1 MKKLTGS
8 WLAAACLGLL
18 VFAQLSV
25 VAQQDPKFEK
35 FVLYDA
41 DTNLP
46 IQDLEDGNVLIYEDT
61 LEPISIVGVTSGD
74 VGSGEFIVSGPFDY
88 DRIENNAPYS
98 INGDKDAGPSYIAW
112 PYQFGVYT
120 LTFKVYDRPSGRG
133 NVVDAKT
140 IEFEIRKKEDTPP
153 PPPAPPAPTFDCK
166 DDEGKN
172 IRRLY
177 VNASATGAN
186 NGQSWEDAYV
196 SLQTALQMASSCPR
210 VKNIWVAAGTYLPSE
225 TDDPTESFQMRDGL
239 QIYGGFAGTEDKLN
253 QRDWEANLTI
263 LSGAIGSSSFT
274 DNSWHIVEAR
284 DIEDYFILDGFIIR
298 DGYADGS
305 GAERHGAGFQMVD
318 VAKAEIANCS
328 FINNQALR
336 GNGGAID
343 MFNTRAEISYSS
355 FYDNTARG
363 DGGAIYVHKTSS
375 SVSIDICKFQRNI
388 STEEEG
394 GAIYAD
400 GTRQRMVSSLFID
413 NEAEQGGAVYVGNVG
428 VLDVLNGTF
437 SRNKARTKL
446 GDALRVRGTTSVL
459 NSIFWGNETDG
470 PISVDGTGL
479 IINYS
484 LVEGGYT
491 GINNLNKNPR
501 FVHPAGDDFSL
512 LYYSPVINTGLTSG
526 SILAHDLAGNDRISG
541 TAVDMGAY
549 EFSISDNP
557 CPEVIYVKADSEG
570 KNNGKSWKNAYND
583 LQDAL
588 AQANFCS
595 EKVEIWVAA
604 GTYYP
609 TQGTDPDIAFQLLE
623 DIEVY
628 GGFAGDE
635 QEREERDW
643 VANRTNLSGDIGSLD
658 VEDNSWHVVRALNC
672 GNTAVLDGFT
682 IRRGYAG
689 GKGYERHGAG
699 LLVLN
704 SQPQFVANPTIKNC
718 RFIKNIAP
726 DGDGGALYNDKG
738 SPIIESCFFSQNET
752 RGDGGAILTEGTDSH
767 PKIIKSVFQNNLA
780 RKEEGGAIFS
790 FSPTILIDNCEFAQN
805 EGNKGGAI
813 FTGSKSVP
821 MIINSTFLRNR
832 SRTAGEGS
840 AINMRGNGSVVNSI
854 LWGIQN
860 DPAIKA
866 SQQLTEVTFSIV
878 EKGYPGQGNIS
889 LNPNFTNTSIL
900 DLTLAEGSP
909 AINAGSNDDTS
920 QATDL
925 LGNPRILDGRV
936 DMGAYEFVPRI
947 VCPPDSVL
955 FVDIT
960 AEGDNE
966 GTSWEHAFTDLQDAL
981 AQVELC
987 EGVKEIWVA
996 QGTYLPSQT
1005 GDIFASFQLMDSIA
1019 LYGGFDG
1026 TEIRRG
1032 QRDWENNETILSGK
1046 LVVNGKTDPYVSS
1059 MHVVKANGVTQALIN
1074 GFTITGGDTDEE
1086 VTEGM
1091 ERYGGGLQVLG
1102 EEDQLAVVTVRNCD
1116 FTRNSTD
1123 ESGGAVF
1130 AYFGQV
1136 SFFDT
1141 DFTGN
1146 SAEEWGGAVYG
1157 ISSRLRFSR
1166 SIFTDNSAE
1175 DFAGGAIH
1183 TNDSRIN
1190 IDNSLFYRNEANE
1203 VGGAISTVN
1212 GRLNIRSS
1220 TFSENYAEEF
1230 GAINTDNTNGLT
1242 VNSIFWNHTYDPFS
1256 YPSDPSQAY
1265 FFNPG
1270 NKIKVTYS
1278 LMQGGKAGTGNI
1290 NADPLFTDPGNGD
1303 FTLMLGSPAIDVGL
1317 DSVAVGNRDLAGM
1330 TRIQNVAIDM
1340 GAYELNI
1347 AELLPTVTGLAL
1359 INAETDVQV
1368 GMLSMGDFINMD
1380 KFTGGINIEALT
1392 NENTKSVIFELEGP
1406 ETFSR
1411 SENVAPWALFGD
1423 SGGNFIPWFP
1433 AKGDYV
1439 LVVTPYSEKGA
1450 KGFLGDP
1457 YVYEFT
1463 IGDNDSND
1471 FAGEDLL
1478 SVYPNPSNG
1487 DFQIELPQSVDSQGT
1502 FRLMDEFGQVYWTN
1516 TGNQQRRQV
1525 KLPYLRPGIYLLT
1538 YQGVEKQYVK
1548 RIMIAK

>member
-1 MKKLTGS
+1 
-8 WLAAACLGLL
+8 
-18 VFAQLSV
+18 
-25 VAQQDPKFEK
+25 
-35 FVLYDA
+35 
-41 DTNLP
+41 
-46 IQDLEDGNVLIYEDT
+46 
-61 LEPISIVGVTSGD
+61 
-74 VGSGEFIVSGPFDY
+74 
-88 DRIENNAPYS
+88 
-98 INGDKDAGPSYIAW
+98 
-112 PYQFGVYT
+112 
-120 LTFKVYDRPSGRG
+120 
-133 NVVDAKT
+133 
-140 IEFEIRKKEDTPP
+140 PP
-153 PPPAPPAPTFDCK
+153 PPPPPPAPTFDCK

-172 IRRLY
+172 IRRIY

-253 QRDWEANLTI
+253 ERDWEANLTI

-484 LVEGGYT
+484 LIEGGYP

-501 FVHPAGDDFSL
+501 FVHPGGDDFSL

-526 SILAHDLAGNDRISG
+526 SILADDLAGNDRISG

-549 EFSISDNP
+549 EFAISDKP
-557 CPEVIYVKADSEG
+557 CEEVIFVKADAVG

-588 AQANFCS
+588 GQANFCS

-623 DIEVY
+623 DVEVY

-635 QEREERDW
+635 TERDQRDW
-643 VANRTNLSGDIGSLD
+643 VANRTNLTGDIGSLD

-726 DGDGGALYNDKG
+726 DGDGAALYNDKG

-805 EGNKGGAI
+805 EGNKGGAVY
-813 FTGSKSVP
+813 TGSKSIP
-821 MIINSTFLRNR
+821 TIINSTFLRNR
-832 SRTAGEGS
+832 SRTSGQGS
-840 AINMRGNGSVVNSI
+840 ALNMRGSGSVVNSI
-854 LWGIQN
+854 FWGTQN

-878 EKGYPGQGNIS
+878 EKGYPGQGNLS

-900 DLTLAEGSP
+900 DLSLAEGSP
-909 AINAGSNDDTS
+909 AINAGSNDEVSQDT
-920 QATDL
+920 DIV
-925 LGNPRILDGRV
+925 GNPRILDGRV

-955 FVDIT
+955 YVNI
-960 AEGDNE
+960 AAVGDND

-987 EGVKEIWVA
+987 EEVQEIWVA

-1005 GDIFASFQLMDSIA
+1005 GDRFASFHLIDSIA

-1032 QRDWENNETILSGK
+1032 QRDWENNETILSGD
-1046 LVVNGKTDPYVSS
+1046 LDLDGENNMDGNSLHLLT
-1059 MHVVKANGVTQALIN
+1059 ANSVTGVLLN
-1074 GFTITGGDTDEE
+1074 GFTITDAYQSSDPDEE
-1086 VTEGM
+1086 IDN
-1091 ERYGGGLQVLG
+1091 YGAGILALG
-1102 EEDQLAVVTVRNCD
+1102 TEDQPTEIVVRNCL
-1116 FTRNSTD
+1116 FTENLAYLD
-1123 ESGGAVF
+1123 GGAIYAEYGDLRFFNTTFNWNF
-1130 AYFGQV
+1130 AENGGGAITVRDSRLRV
-1136 SFFDT
+1136 SRCIFSNNRAFDT
-1141 DFTGN
+1141 D
-1146 SAEEWGGAVYG
+1146 GA
-1157 ISSRLRFSR
+1157 
-1166 SIFTDNSAE
+1166 
-1175 DFAGGAIH
+1175 AIYAFD
-1183 TNDSRIN
+1183 TRVNV
-1190 IDNSLFYRNEANE
+1190 DNSLFYGNKAD
-1203 VGGAISTVN
+1203 VFGGAIGIRDGV
-1212 GRLNIRSS
+1212 LNIKSS
-1220 TFSENYAEEF
+1220 TFSENSAGDF
-1230 GAINTDNTNGLT
+1230 RAIYTENTRGS
-1242 VNSIFWNHTYDPFS
+1242 VINSIFWNHTYDPFS

-1270 NKIKVTYS
+1270 DKISVTYS

-1290 NADPLFTDPGNGD
+1290 NADPMFTDPDNGD

-1317 DSVAVGNRDLAGM
+1317 DSVAVGTRDLAGM
-1330 TRIQNVAIDM
+1330 TRVQNVAIDM
-1340 GAYELNI
+1340 GAYELNVT
-1347 AELLPTVTGLAL
+1347 ELLPVITGLAL
-1359 INAETDVQV
+1359 INAETDEQV

-1380 KFTGGINIEALT
+1380 KFTGGINIEAIT

-1411 SENVAPWALFGD
+1411 SENVAPWSLFGD

-1439 LVVTPYSEKGA
+1439 LVVTPYSEKGG

-1463 IGDNDSND
+1463 IGDNGDND
-1471 FAGEDLL
+1471 IVGEDLL
-1478 SVYPNPSNG
+1478 KVFPNPNKG
-1487 DFQIELPQSVDSQGT
+1487 DFQIELPTDISSQGT
-1502 FRLMDEFGQVYWTN
+1502 FKLMDEFGLVYWTSSSSE
-1516 TGNQQRRQV
+1516 NQLRQQV
-1525 KLPYLRPGIYLLT
+1525 RLPYLRPGIYLLT
-1538 YQGVEKQYVK
+1538 YQGAEKQLVK